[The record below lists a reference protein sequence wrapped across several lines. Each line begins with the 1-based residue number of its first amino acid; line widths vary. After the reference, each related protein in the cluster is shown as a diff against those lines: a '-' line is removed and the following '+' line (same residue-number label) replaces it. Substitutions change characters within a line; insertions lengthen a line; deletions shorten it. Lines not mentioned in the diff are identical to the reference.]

1 MDGVIVLTDDFDVN
15 QLTPELYYSKMGA
28 IKDNFERTLKYDVIE
43 DIVYTKY
50 IKIE

>member
-1 MDGVIVLTDDFDVN
+1 MT
-15 QLTPELYYSKMGA
+15 A

-50 IKIE
+50 INIG